1 MRRWLKPISS
11 VLLVIGTLLLIDA
24 VVTLVWQEPVSALYS
39 KIEQNKLGSDLAKL
53 ENTEP
58 TATDRKV
65 LDRLGTLDRK
75 LAYAARTLNRRTD
88 DGQPLGRIRMP
99 SIGVNSVVVAGT
111 DSSSLRRGPG
121 HYPGTALP
129 GAGTTVA
136 IAGHRTT
143 YGAPFRRL
151 DDLERG
157 DVITVRMPYGRVVY
171 RVERT
176 RIVDPDAIWVTRP
189 AGREQLVLTA
199 CHPLYSAE
207 QRIVVFAR
215 GQRA

>member
-1 MRRWLKPISS
+1 MTLRRLSTLLIVGGI
-11 VLLVIGTLLLIDA
+11 VLLLEAGLTLL
-24 VVTLVWQEPVSALYS
+24 WQEPATAVYARVQQHRLAEEIAQAERSAPPRTPP
-39 KIEQNKLGSDLAKL
+39 DLA
-53 ENTEP
+53 P
-58 TATDRKV
+58 
-65 LDRLGTLDRK
+65 
-75 LAYAARTLNRRTD
+75 AARRAARRLEAGD
-88 DGQPLGRIRMP
+88 AVGRLEIP
-99 SIGVNSVVVAGT
+99 AIGLETVVVEGT
-111 DSSSLRRGPG
+111 DPGELRSGPG